1 MNSSKFIC
9 VVGPCLKMGGI
20 ERSSSNIANG
30 LSRMGFKVVYIAIF
44 RQEQF
49 FKLDENVIFD
59 EPDQGQ
65 NETRLSILSTIS
77 RIRERVKFYKPD
89 VILVFNKFYS
99 ALVALGTFRLGI
111 PYFLS
116 ERSSPFFKWPLK
128 LEIVNRIAFA
138 LNAPRGVMAQTKIAA
153 TYQAQYYS
161 PKTRITVIPNMLDYQ
176 DVPEPELENPQILA
190 VGRLNDHL
198 KGFDRLIKAMKFV
211 NPSWNLKIVGAEKK
225 ITPLHKLILEERLQ
239 DRIILEPKSAD
250 LKEHYSKSS
259 IFVIPSRSEGF
270 PNALIEAM
278 AAGLPPVSYNF
289 VAGPDEIIE
298 NEKSGLLVKEG
309 DIQGLA
315 DAINK
320 LAANHS
326 LRKKIGALA
335 QTSKERYSS
344 DRICTQI
351 AQFLGVL

>member
-1 MNSSKFIC
+1 
-9 VVGPCLKMGGI
+9 MGGI
-20 ERSSSNIANG
+20 ERASSNVANG
-30 LSRMGFKVVYIAIF
+30 LARLGYNVVYVAIF
-44 RQEQF
+44 RHEKF
-49 FKLDENVIFD
+49 FNLDENVFFD
-59 EPDQGQ
+59 EPEFGK
-65 NETRLSILSTIS
+65 NETSLSVFSTINRLRK
-77 RIRERVKFYKPD
+77 RIKYHQPEVVLVYGKFYA
-89 VILVFNKFYS
+89 
-99 ALVALGTFRLGI
+99 ALVGLALYKTAI